1 MDQHLA
7 GKVAIVTGG
16 ASGFGAAIAQQFLAE
31 GAQVIAAD
39 VNQAELGTYV
49 RCDVTKEDD
58 VKALADRALDEFGK
72 VDILINNAG
81 MTHLPAPLEDID
93 AETFDRLCNVNMR
106 SIFLTSQTF
115 VPIMKAAKT
124 GAILNMAST
133 AGVRPRPNLVWYN
146 ASKGWVINVTRSM
159 AVELAPYGIRVNALN
174 PTLADTPMLPRF
186 LGEDT
191 PEVREKFVATIPLGR
206 FVTAEDVANS
216 AAFFCRE
223 SASMI
228 TGVCM
233 EVDGGRCI

>member
-16 ASGFGAAIAQQFLAE
+16 SSGFGAAITNQFLAE

-39 VNQAELGTYV
+39 LKPSATGVFV
-49 RCDVTKEDD
+49 KCDVTKEADL
-58 VKALADRALDEFGK
+58 KALAERVESEFGK

-81 MTHLPAPLEDID
+81 MTHLPEPLDEID
-93 AETFDRLCNVNMR
+93 ADVFDTLCGVNMR
-106 SIFLTSQTF
+106 SIFLTSQIF
-115 VPIMKAAKT
+115 VPIMKAAKSGT
-124 GAILNMAST
+124 ILNMGST
-133 AGVRPRPNLVWYN
+133 AGVRPRPHLVWYN
-146 ASKGWVINVTRSM
+146 ASKGWVNNATRSM
-159 AVELAPYGIRVNALN
+159 AVELAPFNIRVNALN

-191 PEVREKFVATIPLGR
+191 PEVREKFLATIPLGR
-206 FVTAEDVANS
+206 FVSAEDVANA
-216 AAFFCRE
+216 AAFFCRD
-223 SASMI
+223 SASMV